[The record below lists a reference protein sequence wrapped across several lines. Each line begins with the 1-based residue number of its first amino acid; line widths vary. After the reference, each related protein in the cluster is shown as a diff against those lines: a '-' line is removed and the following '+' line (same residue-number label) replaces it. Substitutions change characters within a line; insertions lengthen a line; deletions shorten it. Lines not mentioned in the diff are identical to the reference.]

1 MNFLKLFIKQIK
13 SHPILVSFFI
23 FGYSISIL
31 MLSVSTSNMVTMKNL
46 ILEQSNGI
54 SKNSVNIGIQ
64 YSKDINFDDMST
76 FFKDISPNSKVR
88 FENIATYFETESDK
102 EQYPIISEYFIN
114 QPEWKVPIIKGRYY
128 TSKEILQSNKVALI
142 GKGLKRCIHVENG
155 VEKITMGGETF
166 DLIGI
171 VGDENRDTAWDST
184 IFMPITA
191 IPNMSKVSYFNF
203 QRQKVVLTSGEN
215 KQFQDLEN
223 IKSNI
228 ALEDEN
234 ATVYVTEVEGDTNI
248 FLNLVSMNSEFI
260 MIAVVVIILSIAN
273 MMNLTSFWIRDR
285 KGEIAIRKAFG
296 ISNFNISM
304 LLFSELLSITLVTAV
319 SCIVSQY
326 ILSFLVKNIF
336 GYYII
341 IYKENYAIA
350 ILVSLGVAS
359 ITSIIPILK
368 ALKIQPIEVFRD

>member
-54 SKNSVNIGIQ
+54 SNNSVNVGIQ
-64 YSKDINFDDMST
+64 YSKDINFDDMNT

-88 FENIATYFETESDK
+88 FENIATYFDTESDK

-114 QPEWKVPIIKGRYY
+114 QPGWKVPIIKGRYY

-142 GKGLKRCIHVENG
+142 GKDLKRYIHIENG

-171 VGDENRDTAWDST
+171 VGDENRNTAWDST

-191 IPNMSKVSYFNF
+191 IPNMNKVSYFNF

-215 KQFQDLEN
+215 RQFQDLEN

-234 ATVYVTEVEGDTNI
+234 ATVYVTEVEGDTKI

-326 ILSFLVKNIF
+326 ILSFLVKNVF

-368 ALKIQPIEVFRD
+368 ALKIQPIEALRD